1 VHNQHLLDLSM
12 AFKIA
17 GVLEMLSD
25 GKWHTLQGIRR
36 KTSLNSGQVQQ
47 VVGFLKEYEFVTIDE
62 TGKKIRI
69 EEAVRK
75 FLTQETTS

>member
-1 VHNQHLLDLSM
+1 M

-36 KTSLNSGQVQQ
+36 KMNLNRNQIQQ
-47 VVGFLKEYEFVTIDE
+47 IAGFLKEYEFVTMDE

-69 EEAVRK
+69 EDAVRK

>member
-1 VHNQHLLDLSM
+1 V
-12 AFKIA
+12 AFKIV

-25 GKWHTLQGIRR
+25 GEWHTVQGIRR
-36 KTSLNSGQVQQ
+36 KMNLSRNQIQQ
-47 VVGFLKEYEFVTIDE
+47 IAGFLKHYEFVTMDE

-75 FLTQETTS
+75 FLTQGATS